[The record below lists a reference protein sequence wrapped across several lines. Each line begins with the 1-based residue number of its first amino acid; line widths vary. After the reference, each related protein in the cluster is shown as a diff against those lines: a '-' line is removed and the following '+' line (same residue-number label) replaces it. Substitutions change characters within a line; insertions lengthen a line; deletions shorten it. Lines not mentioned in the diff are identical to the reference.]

1 METPFSQGEA
11 LVQRPPFTL
20 KAEITLMKNHA
31 ITHLVTKN
39 AGGVQTRAKIDAA
52 NELDISVIMV
62 ERPVLPVV
70 EKASTVLDVLR
81 WAQRLQSM

>member
-1 METPFSQGEA
+1 MI
-11 LVQRPPFTL
+11 L
-20 KAEITLMKNHA
+20 
-31 ITHLVTKN
+31 HL
-39 AGGVQTRAKIDAA
+39 ASIHFPAKIDAA